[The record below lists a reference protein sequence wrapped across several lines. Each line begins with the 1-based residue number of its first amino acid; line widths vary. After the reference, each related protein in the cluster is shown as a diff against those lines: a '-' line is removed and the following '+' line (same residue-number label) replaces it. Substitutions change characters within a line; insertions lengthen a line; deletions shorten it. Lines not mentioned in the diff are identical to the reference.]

1 MDIRRVSRVAV
12 GICLA
17 TLAVTAGVLFGAG
30 INQNAQIVAL
40 RNHGVPADVTVT
52 TCLGLLGGSG
62 SNAAGYSCRGAL
74 AVGGRRYDV
83 TVPGSV
89 LRAPG
94 SNVRVVTVPGDP
106 TLLSTRGA
114 VASEH
119 SSWRVFVLPTVL
131 LLVVMLV
138 ITGLVLRRQ
147 RARGTARPTAA
158 GIQPARRSRWGLRF
172 DRRLGGAAR
181 GV

>member
-1 MDIRRVSRVAV
+1 VDIRRVSRVAV
-12 GICLA
+12 GICVA

-62 SNAAGYSCRGAL
+62 SNAAGYSCRGTL
-74 AVGGRRYDV
+74 VVGGRRYDV
-83 TVPGSV
+83 AVPGSV

-94 SNVRVVTVPGDP
+94 SNVRVV
-106 TLLSTRGA
+106 
-114 VASEH
+114 
-119 SSWRVFVLPTVL
+119 FVLPTVL

-138 ITGLVLRRQ
+138 VAGLVLRR
-147 RARGTARPTAA
+147 RHARGTARPTTA